1 MSISNDFWSDNP
13 IFSHFEPHSHNL
25 LSRAFLHKSL
35 EWAYE
40 EEVRVVKDI
49 TDRDRN
55 CISKDIKH
63 KYSNSSGDWNQ
74 ILIDNRSI
82 QCLNIPQESF
92 VKIYIGRYAYKNVT
106 QHKTYNQQE
115 FEAILQNWADLGIE
129 VHRCEPDVNSWKL
142 ISQHLTQYR

>member
-1 MSISNDFWSDNP
+1 
-13 IFSHFEPHSHNL
+13 
-25 LSRAFLHKSL
+25 LHKSL

-49 TDRDRN
+49 TVRDRN

-92 VKIYIGRYAYKNVT
+92 VKIYIRRYAYKNVT